1 MFSVLKFFYKI
12 TPNNTAGSSNS
23 FQRTSKRIH
32 VPTSYRE
39 YVNTLNTER
48 QTFNCDD
55 IENTI
60 EDDQEWGFFVDM
72 DAVPNI
78 IIRQKKTP
86 PIKIEYSYYK
96 YVAKY
101 TYFRSN
107 KIVYEDKKYS
117 SFDSFDDIV
126 CLDDENPPALVVVP
140 SSCYLYEEILKIIRQ
155 SASRHSRGRAS
166 RWYYK
171 ITLIVMLVITGMSC
185 AAFIACLALI

>member
-1 MFSVLKFFYKI
+1 MFTVLKFFYKI
-12 TPNNTAGSSNS
+12 TPNNTVGSNS
-23 FQRTSKRIH
+23 FQRTSNRIH

-48 QTFNCDD
+48 QTFNRDD
-55 IENTI
+55 IEKTI

-86 PIKIEYSYYK
+86 PNKIDYSYYK
-96 YVAKY
+96 YVEKY

-126 CLDDENPPALVVVP
+126 CLDDENPAALVVVP
-140 SSCYLYEEILKIIRQ
+140 SSRYLYEEILKIIRQ

-171 ITLIVMLVITGMSC
+171 ITLIVMLVITAMSC